1 MQEDTSNKSR
11 DSQNSPTGKSVTLVN
26 QESSPLSPH
35 KKQNLMAPNDTS
47 ARVNESVDID
57 SFKRTNTN
65 QSQKEGFSG
74 FKIKG
79 TVDINTNGFG
89 AEVTSKPF
97 DMPNEP
103 LRIGDTA
110 ISKKEYIPANPIL
123 PKTQHPEQKQPP

>member
-11 DSQNSPTGKSVTLVN
+11 DSQKSPTGKSVTLVN

-57 SFKRTNTN
+57 SFKKTNTN
-65 QSQKEGFSG
+65 QNQKEGFSG

-79 TVDINTNGFG
+79 TVDINTNDFG

-97 DMPNEP
+97 D
-103 LRIGDTA
+103 I
-110 ISKKEYIPANPIL
+110 
-123 PKTQHPEQKQPP
+123 

>member
-11 DSQNSPTGKSVTLVN
+11 DSQKSPTGKSVTLVN

-35 KKQNLMAPNDTS
+35 KKQNLMAPNDTT

-79 TVDINTNGFG
+79 TVDINTNDFG

-97 DMPNEP
+97 D
-103 LRIGDTA
+103 I
-110 ISKKEYIPANPIL
+110 
-123 PKTQHPEQKQPP
+123 